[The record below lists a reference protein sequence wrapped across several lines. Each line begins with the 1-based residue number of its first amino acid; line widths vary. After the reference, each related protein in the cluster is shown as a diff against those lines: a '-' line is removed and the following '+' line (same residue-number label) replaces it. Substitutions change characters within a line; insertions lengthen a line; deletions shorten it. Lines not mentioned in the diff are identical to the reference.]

1 MESLTSTWAHLQR
14 TGPEALLFL
23 GIGIVVCLLTAIIAN
38 AIEYGQRVITK
49 LLTRY

>member
-23 GIGIVVCLLTAIIAN
+23 GVGITVCVLTAIVVK
-38 AIEYGQRVITK
+38 AIEYAQRVITK
-49 LLTRY
+49 LLTRD